1 VIVRGNRVRPTRL
14 LLATGHETKV
24 ERLASRPFS
33 LESPQTK
40 HMRGQ
45 YDVRRVERERLRC
58 DA

>member
-1 VIVRGNRVRPTRL
+1 MK
-14 LLATGHETKV
+14 HETKV

-45 YDVRRVERERLRC
+45 YDVRRVERERLRS